1 MSSSSRLP
9 VSSRAFR
16 ADRISSCLPHACER
30 IAARRPELNGVVALF
45 FVGRELHSRRAGL
58 IAAVTYALWIPNIL
72 LTSQLWQEHLFV
84 PLTVVGLAWFGRAL
98 RTRSLRDWTAAG
110 IFLGAAALTRSSVAY
125 FILPAALTCIVTT
138 KPRRHV
144 LAGVGVL
151 LGSFALLTVPYSIFI
166 SRSVGQ
172 AVFIENIG
180 LYALKRPPPSK
191 WDLRLEDFM
200 KTPTAAPT
208 TQEALRY
215 LRAELAQDRRD
226 FVHERV
232 DLVRLLLKPV
242 GGTLLPTL
250 SAPSQT
256 ASRALKVAVH
266 ALVDAPF
273 IVAVVLAPFGM
284 AVSRSPR
291 FGAVLLLW
299 VLQHLG
305 MLVLTLWAGARFRAP
320 IEPALIVLAS
330 VFLAGS
336 WQRPRLAVAVGAVI
350 LSLTAGVFVARNL
363 ESVAN
368 GRANYGVHSWQIGQS
383 TSAAFVGRA
392 GVHLAVTRPELTLSF
407 TPAEQSAIRP
417 VEITVHIDGRHA
429 GSFFGRTGAPIV
441 LHYQLEQPGMRF
453 VEVIATSNR
462 DPIGM
467 VLRQSGAVSER

>member
-1 MSSSSRLP
+1 M
-9 VSSRAFR
+9 
-16 ADRISSCLPHACER
+16 
-30 IAARRPELNGVVALF
+30 
-45 FVGRELHSRRAGL
+45 
-58 IAAVTYALWIPNIL
+58 IAAVTYTLWIPNIL

-110 IFLGAAALTRSSVAY
+110 IFLGAAASTRSSVAY

-242 GGTLLPTL
+242 GGSLLPTL

-256 ASRALKVAVH
+256 ASRGTEGGGSCPRGRAVH
-266 ALVDAPF
+266 RGGSARTFWDGGLSIAAFRSGPAPLGSAAPRDAGPHLVGRRAFSGSDRTCVDCARLGVSGGELAAPPPRCGSRGRDP
-273 IVAVVLAPFGM
+273 VVDRRRLRGTQPGIGGERTREL
-284 AVSRSPR
+284 RSP
-291 FGAVLLLW
+291 
-299 VLQHLG
+299 
-305 MLVLTLWAGARFRAP
+305 
-320 IEPALIVLAS
+320 
-330 VFLAGS
+330 
-336 WQRPRLAVAVGAVI
+336 
-350 LSLTAGVFVARNL
+350 FVADRS
-363 ESVAN
+363 EHVSGVRRK
-368 GRANYGVHSWQIGQS
+368 GRR
-383 TSAAFVGRA
+383 TSGGNETRA
-392 GVHLAVTRPELTLSF
+392 DAVFRPGGTERD
-407 TPAEQSAIRP
+407 SA
-417 VEITVHIDGRHA
+417 G
-429 GSFFGRTGAPIV
+429 
-441 LHYQLEQPGMRF
+441 
-453 VEVIATSNR
+453 
-462 DPIGM
+462 
-467 VLRQSGAVSER
+467 